1 MFKFVKDRWFVYMI
15 VVSPCIFLFFSQFMA
30 VCWMCEFIT
39 VNSQHI
45 KFIHCTI
52 KIFWQQLWRRKHFS
66 EADFITNS
74 STYRK
79 GVPTWTGWMFYF
91 EMLLTHTYTSSQ
103 KWWLSHGL
111 ENLHKQNKMQVP
123 YITQNLWKKTL
134 RRKWEKK
141 SYHKKSQSAIQQTSW
156 AQGQET
162 LKKLS
167 WFLYRTCNLVL
178 SSL

>member
-1 MFKFVKDRWFVYMI
+1 MNRLLSFGCEFIRYICPFRGFLILIYIYIYIYVYNTLIKSKMLFKFVKDRWFVYMI
-15 VVSPCIFLFFSQFMA
+15 EVSPCIFIFFSQFMA
-30 VCWMCEFIT
+30 VCWMTLCEFIT

-111 ENLHKQNKMQVP
+111 ETFHKQNKMQVP
-123 YITQNLWKKTL
+123 
-134 RRKWEKK
+134 
-141 SYHKKSQSAIQQTSW
+141 
-156 AQGQET
+156 
-162 LKKLS
+162 
-167 WFLYRTCNLVL
+167 
-178 SSL
+178 